1 MAGITHLKEFQKPAL
16 KGFVDE
22 SIKAPFEELSF
33 VEAYIGDET
42 TYNTQFAYDI
52 IQRSQHIAAMIGLGA
67 EKPVVDR
74 HATAKVFGELAHF
87 GLKDIVTIEELYAI
101 AQARSNG
108 EKSAMIE
115 KLLNKS
121 ADLVFA
127 LRLRIRVEKLKA
139 LALGYNEY
147 DKNGVKVKLDYGIP
161 AEQKIALTSGQDWAV
176 EDRDVIGDILGW
188 VEIYRKANGKKP
200 ENMLLTRS
208 VLNKLTD
215 NKTII
220 AEARPMTPGATRV
233 SLAEVNEV
241 LSRYGI
247 PSIVIVEETSIEV
260 KDIYTGENE
269 VIEVFPENRV
279 IFASKGAGKFL
290 TGPNPDADNFAPVM
304 TLEAYDERTPK
315 RSIIEVAQ
323 SGFAI
328 LENPTLVMH
337 VDVLAPTV

>member
-1 MAGITHLKEFQKPAL
+1 MAGISHLKEFQKPAL
-16 KGFVDE
+16 RGFVDE
-22 SIKAPFEELSF
+22 SMKADFEELSF
-33 VEAYIGDET
+33 VESYIGNEV
-42 TYNTQFAYDI
+42 TYNTQFAYDV

-74 HATAKVFGELAHF
+74 HASAKVFGELAHF
-87 GLKDIVTIEELYAI
+87 GLKDAVTIEELYAI

-139 LALGYNEY
+139 LALGKNEY
-147 DKNGVKVKLDYGIP
+147 NKNGVKVELDYGIP
-161 AEQKIALTSGQDWAV
+161 AAHKIALLSGSDWQVA
-176 EDRDVIGDILGW
+176 DRDVIGDLLGW
-188 VEIYRKANGKKP
+188 VEVYRKSNGKKP
-200 ENMLLTRS
+200 ESMLLTRK
-208 VLNKLTD
+208 VLNLLTD

-220 AEARPMTPGATRV
+220 AEARPAVPNATRV

-241 LSRYGI
+241 LSRYGL
-247 PSIVIVEETSIEV
+247 PTVVLVEETSIEV

-269 VIEVFPENRV
+269 VIEVFPENRIV
-279 IFASKGAGKFL
+279 FASKGAGVFL
-290 TGPNPDADNFAPVM
+290 TGPNPDAENFAPVA

-328 LENPTLVMH
+328 LENPTLVLH
-337 VDVLAPTV
+337 ADVIGA

>member
-1 MAGITHLKEFQKPAL
+1 MAGIEHLKEFQKPAL
-16 KGFVDE
+16 RGFIDE
-22 SIKAPFEELSF
+22 SMKADFEELSF
-33 VEAYIGDET
+33 VESYIGNEV
-42 TYNTQFAYDI
+42 TYNTQFAYDV

-74 HATAKVFGELAHF
+74 HASAKVFGELAHF
-87 GLKDIVTIEELYAI
+87 GLKDVVTIEELYAI

-139 LALGYNEY
+139 LALGKNEY
-147 DKNGVKVKLDYGIP
+147 NKNGVKVELDYGIP
-161 AEQKIALTSGQDWAV
+161 AEHKIALLSGSDWQDA
-176 EDRDVIGDILGW
+176 ERDVIGDLLAW
-188 VEIYRKANGKKP
+188 VEVYRKSNGKKP
-200 ENMLLTRS
+200 ESMLLTRK
-208 VLNKLTD
+208 VLNLLTD

-220 AEARPMTPGATRV
+220 AEARPAVPNATRV

-241 LSRYGI
+241 LSRYGL
-247 PSIVIVEETSIEV
+247 PSVVLVEETSIEV

-269 VIEVFPENRV
+269 VIEVFPENRIV
-279 IFASKGAGKFL
+279 FASKGAGVFL
-290 TGPNPDADNFAPVM
+290 TGPNPDAENFAPVA

-328 LENPTLVMH
+328 LENPTLVLH
-337 VDVLAPTV
+337 ADVIGA

>member
-1 MAGITHLKEFQKPAL
+1 MAGIEHLKEFQKPAL
-16 KGFVDE
+16 RGFIDASMKANFDE
-22 SIKAPFEELSF
+22 LQF
-33 VEAYIGDET
+33 VEQFIGNEV
-42 TYNTQFAYDI
+42 TYNTHYAYDI
-52 IQRSQHIAAMIGLGA
+52 IQRSNHIAAMIGVGA

-74 HATAKVFGELAHF
+74 HASASKMGELAHF
-87 GLKDIVTIEELYAI
+87 GLKDVITIEELYAI
-101 AQARSNG
+101 HQARSNG
-108 EKSAMIE
+108 EKNAVVE
-115 KLLNKS
+115 KLLNRS
-121 ADLVFA
+121 ADLVDA
-127 LRLRIRVEKLKA
+127 LKLRIRVEKLKA
-139 LALGYNEY
+139 LALGKNGY
-147 DKNGVKVKLDYGIP
+147 DKNGVKIELDYGIP

-176 EDRDVIGDILGW
+176 ADRDVIGDILGW

-247 PSIVIVEETSIEV
+247 PTIIVVEETSIEV
-260 KDIYTGENE
+260 KDIYTGKNE

-279 IFASKGAGKFL
+279 VFASKGAGVFL
-290 TGPNPDADNFAPVM
+290 TGPNPDAENFEPVA
-304 TLEAYDERTPK
+304 TLEAYDVRTPK
-315 RSIIEVAQ
+315 RSVIEVAQ

-337 VDVLAPTV
+337 VDVLAQV

>member
-16 KGFVDE
+16 RGFIDQSME
-22 SIKAPFEELSF
+22 DNFDELSF
-33 VEAYIGDET
+33 VESFIGNDT
-42 TYNTQFAYDI
+42 TYDTKFAYDI
-52 IQRSQHIAAMIGLGA
+52 IKRSQHIAAMIGLGA

-74 HATAKVFGELAHF
+74 HATAQVMGELAHF
-87 GLKDIVTIEELYAI
+87 GLKDVITIEELYAI
-101 AQARSNG
+101 NEARNSG
-108 EKSAMIE
+108 EKNAMVE

-127 LRLRIRVEKLKA
+127 LKLRIRVEKLKA
-139 LALGYNEY
+139 LALGKNEY
-147 DKNGVKVKLDYGIP
+147 NKNGVKVQLDYGIP
-161 AEQKIALTSGQDWAV
+161 SEQKVALVGAEAWSTADK
-176 EDRDVIGDILGW
+176 DVIGDLLGW

-200 ENMLLTRS
+200 EAMLLTRK
-208 VLNKLTD
+208 VLNQLTD

-241 LSRYGI
+241 LSRYGL
-247 PSIVIVEETSIEV
+247 PVAQIVEETTVSV
-260 KDIYTGENE
+260 RDIYSGEEE
-269 VIEVFPENRV
+269 VIEVFPENRIV
-279 IFASKGAGKFL
+279 FASKGAGVFL
-290 TGPNPDADNFAPVM
+290 TGPNPDADNFAPVA

-328 LENPTLVMH
+328 LENPSLVMH
-337 VDVLAPTV
+337 IDVLEA

>member
-16 KGFVDE
+16 RGFIDE
-22 SIKAPFEELSF
+22 SMKADFEELSF
-33 VEAYIGDET
+33 VESYIGNEV
-42 TYNTQFAYDI
+42 TYNTQFAYDV

-74 HATAKVFGELAHF
+74 HASAKVFGELAHF
-87 GLKDIVTIEELYAI
+87 GLKDVVTIEELYAI

-139 LALGYNEY
+139 LALGKNEY
-147 DKNGVKVKLDYGIP
+147 NKNGVKVELDYGIP
-161 AEQKIALTSGQDWAV
+161 AEHKIALLSGSDWQVA
-176 EDRDVIGDILGW
+176 DRDVIGDLLGW
-188 VEIYRKANGKKP
+188 VEVYRKSNGKKP
-200 ENMLLTRS
+200 ESMLLTRK
-208 VLNKLTD
+208 VLNLLTD

-220 AEARPMTPGATRV
+220 AEARPATPGATRV

-241 LSRYGI
+241 LSRYGL
-247 PSIVIVEETSIEV
+247 PSVVLVEETSIEV

-269 VIEVFPENRV
+269 VIEVFPENRIV
-279 IFASKGAGKFL
+279 FASKGAGVFL
-290 TGPNPDADNFAPVM
+290 TGPNPDAENFAPAA

-328 LENPTLVMH
+328 LENPTLVLH
-337 VDVLAPTV
+337 ADVIGA